1 MKNAKRITTKL
12 DSNSVSVS
20 IGKNVRG
27 ENLK

>member
-1 MKNAKRITTKL
+1 MKNAKRITTEL
-12 DSNSVSVS
+12 DSNSTSVF